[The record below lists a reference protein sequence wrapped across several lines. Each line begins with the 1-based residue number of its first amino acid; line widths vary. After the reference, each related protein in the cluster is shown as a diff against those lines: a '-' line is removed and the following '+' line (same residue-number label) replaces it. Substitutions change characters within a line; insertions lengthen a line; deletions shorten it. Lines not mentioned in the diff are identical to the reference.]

1 MRAECIEAV
10 SKAIGRSVT
19 QAEAKGIEDRINE
32 SMRNVARK
40 DPAAWRSLS
49 AADRLEAGAKEAAQ
63 QLVAEAGKK
72 KARIGLQVLAHDR
85 TMGRYDA
92 MVQKGRAP
100 FAAVG
105 RVLDNVEAYSKGVAK
120 EYFGQMLDTI
130 NAVDTKWLGMVE
142 DASSV
147 QKFVREVMGQ
157 KTGDARAQAAAKA
170 WLDTIEEMRQRFN
183 RAGGDVGKLDY
194 GYLPQPHDQARV
206 AIAGRDKWVNDTLPL
221 LDRNRYINEDGSRFS
236 DDQVRELLG
245 RAWETIATG
254 GLNKLQPGRSTG
266 SGMRANK
273 GSESRAIHFKDPDAY
288 FAYMNDYA
296 RGGVFDA
303 MQAHVGRLSKDIA
316 LVEELGPNA
325 ESMFRYLQDT
335 AKKTGDSDLVG
346 PFLVKTGDMWDA
358 MTGKTGIAENARIA
372 DIAQGARNIEVFS
385 KLGSALLSSVTDIPT
400 YVTATMFNR
409 LPVWDSM
416 TTLIKSYG
424 KDSKEFANRGGMIAD
439 SIVSD
444 MNRWAE
450 ANVGAG
456 WTGKLANAT
465 MKASLLEAWT
475 DATRRAFG
483 ISMMGGMARMT
494 RADWSKLHPRDLR
507 QMEAKGVSQTD
518 YKVWQIAK
526 LEDWKGSQMLTPQS
540 IRGID
545 AKVLEAN
552 GIKQSDVD
560 RATSRLLGFI
570 ADESE
575 FASLS
580 QDLQTR
586 AAVQRGTKRGTVE
599 GELLRSVMLFK
610 GFPMAMISRHWGRV
624 ADTWRDGDRALA
636 IGYGAGLTTA
646 LTMFGAL
653 AMQLKDMA
661 NGKDPRDM
669 TTGKFWGA
677 ALAQGGGMGIM
688 GDILYTS
695 VGGNDRS
702 GRPNWANLAGP
713 VFGDVADA
721 IDLTAGNVGE
731 AMRGEDTRAGAEL
744 LKFTKGHLPFVNLW
758 YAKTAIDRAV
768 LNDMQEYLSPG
779 YNGRIR
785 GLAKK
790 EWGQEFWAPPGADLD
805 DIRAPNIGAAVG
817 DN

>member
-10 SKAIGRSVT
+10 SRAIGRSIN
-19 QAEAKGIEDRINE
+19 QAEAKGIEDRMRD
-32 SMRNVARK
+32 SMRNIARQ
-40 DPAAWRSLS
+40 DPAAWRSMS
-49 AADRLEAGAKEAAQ
+49 AAERLEAGAKESAQ
-63 QLVAEAGKK
+63 QLVAEAAKK
-72 KARIGLQVLAHDR
+72 KARIGLQVMAHDR
-85 TMGRYDA
+85 TMGQYNR
-92 MVQKGRAP
+92 MVGAGRKP
-100 FAAVG
+100 FAAVA
-105 RVLDNVEAYSKGVAK
+105 RVLDNIEDDITGVRK
-120 EYFGQMLDTI
+120 EHFGNLIDTI

-142 DASSV
+142 DAGSA
-147 QKFVREVMGQ
+147 QRFVREVMGQ
-157 KTGDARAQAAAKA
+157 KTGDARAEKAAKA

-183 RAGGDVGKLDY
+183 RAGGDIGKLDY

-206 AIAGRDKWVNDTLPL
+206 AIAGKDKWVNDTLPL
-221 LDRNRYINEDGSRFS
+221 LDRKRYINEDGSQFS
-236 DDQVRELLG
+236 DEQMRELLG
-245 RAWETIATG
+245 GAWETIATG
-254 GLNKLQPGRSTG
+254 GLNKMEPGKVMG

-273 GSESRAIHFKDPDAY
+273 GSDSRVIHFKDPDAY

-296 RGGVFDA
+296 RGGVFNA
-303 MQAHVGRLSKDIA
+303 MQGHVGRLAKDIA
-316 LVEELGPNA
+316 LVEQLGPNA
-325 ESMFRYLQDT
+325 EGMFRFLQDT
-335 AKKTGDSDLVG
+335 AKKTGDSDLIG

-385 KLGSALLSSVTDIPT
+385 KLGSAMLSSVTDVPT
-400 YVTATMFNR
+400 YITTTKFNR
-409 LPVWDSM
+409 LPVWEGLK
-416 TTLIKSYG
+416 TLVKSFG
-424 KDSKEFANRGGMIAD
+424 KDHKEFANRAGMISD

-483 ISMMGGMARMT
+483 ISMMGGLGRMS
-494 RADWSKLHPRDLR
+494 RADWSNLHPRDLR
-507 QMEAKGVSQTD
+507 QLENKGVTQTD
-518 YKVWQIAK
+518 YKVWQLAK
-526 LEDWKGSQMLTPQS
+526 PEDWKGSQMLTPQS
-540 IRGID
+540 LRAID
-545 AKVLEAN
+545 KGKLEAA
-552 GIKQSDVD
+552 GLSRGDVD
-560 RATSRLLGFI
+560 RATSRLLGFL

-575 FASLS
+575 FASLA

-586 AAVQRGTKRGTVE
+586 AAVQRGTKRGTIE
-599 GELLRSVMLFK
+599 GELLRSAMLFK
-610 GFPMAMISRHWGRV
+610 GFPMSMISRHWGRV

-636 IGYGAGLTTA
+636 LGYGAGLATM
-646 LTMFGAL
+646 LTVFGAL
-653 AMQLKDMA
+653 AMQMKDLA
-661 NGKDPRDM
+661 AGKDPRDM
-669 TTGKFWGA
+669 TTAKFWGA
-677 ALAQGGGMGIM
+677 AMMQGGGLGIM

-695 VGGNDRS
+695 MGGNDRS

-721 IDLTAGNVGE
+721 IDLTAGNLGE
-731 AMRGEDTRAGAEL
+731 ALRGEDTYAGAEL
-744 LKFTKGHLPFVNLW
+744 LKFTKGHLPFINLW

-768 LNDMQEYLSPG
+768 LNDMQEILSPG

-790 EWGQEFWAPPGADLD
+790 DWGQEFWAPPGADFEDMRL
-805 DIRAPNIGAAVG
+805 PNLSAAVG